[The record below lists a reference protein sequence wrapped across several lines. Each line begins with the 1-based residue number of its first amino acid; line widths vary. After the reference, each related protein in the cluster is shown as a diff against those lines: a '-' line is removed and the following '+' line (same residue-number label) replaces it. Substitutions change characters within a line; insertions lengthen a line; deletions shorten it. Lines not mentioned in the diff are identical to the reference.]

1 MFWEAL
7 INSQVFSILFRNLYL
22 CQCAGKV
29 TRPRNLMVF
38 TVVSDKTLKKLN
50 NAVSNQAEEYLETIF
65 RLESK
70 IGFARTMDLSRELG
84 VVPGS
89 VTNTIE
95 NLEKKGLVIHE
106 PYKGVKLTDK
116 GRKMASFI
124 LRRHRLAERLLT
136 DLLNIDW
143 SEVHDPA
150 CKLEHALSPEIIKP
164 LEKALGHPK
173 TCPHGNPIPTSCG
186 GILEEQ
192 TIALNK
198 LDSNSSGVIM
208 KITEEKTETLKKLT
222 RLKLLPGEQIE
233 IEQNTSS
240 DDFITVRVREKSYTI
255 SNDIASIIYVKRNNN
270 GE

>member
-1 MFWEAL
+1 
-7 INSQVFSILFRNLYL
+7 
-22 CQCAGKV
+22 
-29 TRPRNLMVF
+29 
-38 TVVSDKTLKKLN
+38 
-50 NAVSNQAEEYLETIF
+50 VSNQAEEYLETIF

-70 IGFARTMDLSRELG
+70 VGFAKTMDLSRELG

-89 VTNTIE
+89 ITNTIE
-95 NLEKKGLVIHE
+95 NLEKKGLVNHE
-106 PYKGVKLTDK
+106 PYKGVKLTEK
-116 GRKMASFI
+116 GRKIASFT
-124 LRRHRLAERLLT
+124 LRKHRLAERLLT

-192 TIALNK
+192 TIALTK
-198 LDSNSSGVIM
+198 LDSNFSGVIV
-208 KITEEKTETLKKLT
+208 KITEEKAETLKQLAN
-222 RLKLLPGEQIE
+222 LKLLPGEQIV
-233 IEQNTSS
+233 IEENPSS
-240 DDFITVRVREKSYTI
+240 GDFIRVRVREKSYAI
-255 SNDIASIIYVKRNNN
+255 NNDIASIIYVKSNN